1 VPDFPITVRDSYG
14 NELDITAEG
23 GVVYL
28 DTVRGDPPLFAFGND
43 ERREALAQA
52 WIAACHK
59 ADDQARPVPC
69 GALAEPRPG
78 NNGAWACNQTGAHG
92 EHIARGPGGV
102 ILASWA
108 VSDG

>member
-1 VPDFPITVRDSYG
+1 VPRFPVTVRDSHG

-43 ERREALAQA
+43 ERREAFAQA

-59 ADDQARPVPC
+59 ADDQVRPAPC
-69 GALAEPRPG
+69 GQLSPSPDAV
-78 NNGAWACNQTGAHG
+78 ACCESGAHA
-92 EHIARGPGGV
+92 EHIARFPGGV
-102 ILASWA
+102 IAARWL